1 MNLSPL
7 RIHPIENFRQEP
19 FINMIKHVNANTKD
33 MQVFHET
40 HRGIFLC
47 KRQGQS
53 NINIKEYSEPWINMA
68 YPSVYAG
75 IKDNLV
81 FSWLNQN
88 NAIDIKDNLVN
99 RELNIHVF
107 CKHYKS

>member
-1 MNLSPL
+1 
-7 RIHPIENFRQEP
+7 
-19 FINMIKHVNANTKD
+19 
-33 MQVFHET
+33 
-40 HRGIFLC
+40 
-47 KRQGQS
+47 
-53 NINIKEYSEPWINMA
+53 MA